1 MRFPVSVFPVALA
14 LFAAHGAA
22 LAAPSAATPAEPVET
37 IHLRKGEPPA
47 VNLTPDILFRI
58 LVAEIAA
65 QRDMF
70 DDAGQTLLGVARDTL
85 DPRLARRAFQMAMA
99 ARNIPLA
106 LSAARQ
112 WAVLDPEDPEAVAAS
127 LALAASN
134 GQTQGLAQTLARRIQ
149 HAEDRDQ
156 AIVQAAGIVSKM
168 ADKRLALDVLDKAL
182 AGVAGTSSFA
192 RLALADASWA
202 AGDPRRA
209 LDEARRAQVLD
220 PDSQDA
226 AQRVLEYGL
235 RVDPDEA
242 VAQTQRYLQAHPDQ
256 RALHLLLVSR
266 LTSRGQ
272 FEQALRML
280 ADMRRR
286 TPEDFDLLYTEAEVN
301 ARAGRYDVAVRLLND
316 YISVQEQRRKSIED
330 GASNAQSD
338 ASDARLLL
346 VQIAERR
353 EDYKE
358 AIRQLRLIDEPSLRF
373 QARIH
378 EAVLEGK
385 LGDLA
390 RARAVIDAIRPAD
403 RRERIVR
410 QLTLASIYRDA
421 GRSDEAVHILRAAD
435 RDMPDSAEVKYDL
448 AMLLE
453 RQGQT
458 AEFET
463 LMRRVIE
470 LDPDNANAYNSLG
483 YTYADQGR
491 NLDEAQGL
499 LERALDLEP
508 DNPYI
513 LDSVGWYLFRVG
525 DHEAA
530 LEYLRRSY
538 DNLPAADV
546 AAHLGEVL
554 WTLGRKQEARAIW
567 AEGLREDAA
576 NETLLDTLKRFKV
589 ELPQ

>member
-1 MRFPVSVFPVALA
+1 MRFPVSVFPVLLA
-14 LFAAHGAA
+14 LLATHEMAV
-22 LAAPSAATPAEPVET
+22 AAPAVVTPAEPVET
-37 IHLRKGEPPA
+37 IHLRSGEPPA
-47 VNLTPDILFRI
+47 VNLTPDILYRI
-58 LVAEIAA
+58 LVAELAA
-65 QRDMF
+65 QRNMF
-70 DDAGQTLLGVARDTL
+70 DDAAQTLLGVAHDTL
-85 DPRLARRAFQMAMA
+85 DPRLARRAFQMSMA

-106 LSAARQ
+106 LRAAQQ
-112 WAVLDPEDPEAVAAS
+112 WVLLEPENPEAVAAS

-149 HAEDRDQ
+149 NADDRDQ
-156 AIVQAAGIVSKM
+156 AIVQVAGIVSKM

-182 AGVAGTSSFA
+182 AEVKGTSAFA
-192 RLALADASWA
+192 SLALADAAWA
-202 AGDPRRA
+202 AGDVRRA
-209 LDEARRAQVLD
+209 LDEARRAQILD

-235 RVDPDEA
+235 RVDPESA
-242 VAQTQRYLQAHPDQ
+242 IAQTQAYLAAHPDQ
-256 RALHLLLVSR
+256 RAMHLLLVSR

-272 FEQALRML
+272 FDQALAL
-280 ADMRRR
+280 LGEMRRR

-301 ARAGRYDVAVRLLND
+301 ARAARYDVAVHLLND
-316 YISVQEQRRKSIED
+316 YISVQSQRRQSIED

-353 EDYKE
+353 ENYPE

-390 RARAVIDAIRPAD
+390 QARSIIESIRPAD

-421 GRSDEAVHILRAAD
+421 GRSDEAIARLRAAD
-435 RDMPDSAEVKYDL
+435 RDIPDASEIKYDL

-453 RQGQT
+453 QQGQT

-483 YTYADQGR
+483 YTFADQNR

-499 LERALDLEP
+499 LERALDIEP

-513 LDSVGWYLFRVG
+513 LDSVGWYLFRVK
-525 DHEAA
+525 DYEAA

-538 DNLPAADV
+538 DQLPAADV

-554 WTLGRKQEARAIW
+554 WTLGRKNEARAIW
-567 AEGLREDAA
+567 AEGHRQDPDSEALAQ
-576 NETLLDTLKRFKV
+576 TLKRLKV
-589 ELPQ
+589 ELP

>member
-1 MRFPVSVFPVALA
+1 MFPVLLA
-14 LFAAHGAA
+14 LIAAQGAA
-22 LAAPSAATPAEPVET
+22 LAAQPAATPAEPVET
-37 IHLRKGEPPA
+37 IHLRSGKPPA
-47 VNLTPDILFRI
+47 VNLTPDILYRI

-65 QRDMF
+65 QRNMF
-70 DDAGQTLLGVARDTL
+70 GDAGQTLLGVARDTL
-85 DPRLARRAFQMAMA
+85 DPRVARRAFQLSMA
-99 ARNIPLA
+99 ARNVPLA
-106 LSAARQ
+106 LRAAEEWVR
-112 WAVLDPEDPEAVAAS
+112 LDPQNPEAVAAS

-134 GQTQGLAQTLARRIQ
+134 GQTQGLSQTLARRIQ
-149 HAEDRDQ
+149 KADDKDQ

-168 ADKRLALDVLDKAL
+168 ADKHLALDVLEKAL
-182 AGVAGTSSFA
+182 AGVADTSSFA
-192 RLALADASWA
+192 RLALADAAWA
-202 AGDPRRA
+202 AGDARRA
-209 LDEARRAQVLD
+209 LGEARKAQALD

-235 RVDPDEA
+235 RVDPDA
-242 VAQTQRYLQAHPDQ
+242 TIAQTQRYLDAHPDQ

-266 LTSRGQ
+266 LTSREQ
-272 FEQALRML
+272 FDQALDIL
-280 ADMRRR
+280 HKMRRR
-286 TPEDFDLLYTEAEVN
+286 APEDFDLLYTEAEVN
-301 ARAGRYDVAVRLLND
+301 ARAARYDVAIGLLNQ
-316 YISVQEQRRKSIED
+316 YISVQNQRRQSIAD

-338 ASDARLLL
+338 TSDARLLL

-358 AIRQLRLIDEPSLRF
+358 AIRQLRLIDEPALRF

-390 RARAVIDAIRPAD
+390 RARATIEAIRPAD

-421 GRSDEAVHILRAAD
+421 GRSDEAVQILRTADHEIPDAA
-435 RDMPDSAEVKYDL
+435 EIKYDL

-458 AEFET
+458 AEFEA
-463 LMRRVIE
+463 LMRRVIT

-483 YTYADQGR
+483 YTYADQDR
-491 NLDEAQGL
+491 KLDEAQDL

-513 LDSVGWYLFRVG
+513 LDSVGWYLFRIK
-525 DHEAA
+525 DYEAA

-538 DNLPAADV
+538 DRLQAADV

-554 WTLGRKQEARAIW
+554 WALGRKQEARAIW
-567 AEGLREDAA
+567 KEGMGQDAE
-576 NETLLDTLKRFKV
+576 NETLLKTLQRLDV
-589 ELPQ
+589 RLAP

>member
-1 MRFPVSVFPVALA
+1 MRFPASAFPVLLA
-14 LFAAHGAA
+14 LVAAHGAA

-37 IHLRKGEPPA
+37 IHLRSGEPPA
-47 VNLTPDILFRI
+47 VNLTPDILYRI

-65 QRDMF
+65 QRDLF

-106 LSAARQ
+106 LRAARQ
-112 WAVLDPEDPEAVAAS
+112 WVLLDPENPEAVAAS

-149 HAEDRDQ
+149 KAEDQDQ

-168 ADKRLALDVLDKAL
+168 ADKHLALDVLEKAL
-182 AGVAGTSSFA
+182 AGVVNTSAFA
-192 RLALADASWA
+192 RLALADAAWA
-202 AGDPRRA
+202 AGDASRA
-209 LDEARRAQVLD
+209 LDEARRAQALD
-220 PDSQDA
+220 PDSHDA

-235 RVDPDEA
+235 RVDPDA
-242 VAQTQRYLQAHPDQ
+242 AIAQTQRYLGAHPDQ

-266 LTSRGQ
+266 LTSAGK
-272 FEQALRML
+272 FEQALQML
-280 ADMRRR
+280 EDMRRR

-301 ARAGRYDVAVRLLND
+301 ARAGRYDVAVGLLND
-316 YISVQEQRRKSIED
+316 YISVQNQRRQSIED
-330 GASNAQSD
+330 GATNAQSD

-358 AIRQLRLIDEPSLRF
+358 AIRQLRMIDEPSLRF

-390 RARAVIDAIRPAD
+390 QARATIDAIRPAD

-421 GRSDEAVHILRAAD
+421 GRSDEAVQILRAAD
-435 RDMPDSAEVKYDL
+435 RDMPDAAEIKYDL

-483 YTYADQGR
+483 YTYADQAR

-513 LDSVGWYLFRVG
+513 LDSVGWYLFRIK
-525 DHEAA
+525 DYEAA

-538 DNLPAADV
+538 DKLPAADV

-554 WTLGRKQEARAIW
+554 WVLNRPQEARGIW
-567 AEGLREDAA
+567 VEGRRQDPD
-576 NETLLDTLKRFKV
+576 NETLLETLRRLKV
-589 ELPQ
+589 ELPK